1 MIIIAENK
9 KNHYLIKKFLI
20 ESGIEDDSSKRYV
33 NLTPVSSHP
42 PGSDPEKYVQTG
54 LRPVGKKNVYVD
66 KDTPDE
72 QSKEFKAL
80 TAIEPKYN
88 SLKSYASRGLV
99 TLGMIVALWNCI
111 PDHVKFPGSSQG
123 SGQTYSAQQEKTEDA
138 VKDALIKQNPE
149 EKSKIEKT
157 FSEIKNKSES
167 EDLKFSIEYDSSI
180 DKEKVKQSILSH
192 EGFRGLPYLDHHQWS
207 VGHGTK
213 AFSTSDLDE
222 GEHEELEKD
231 FKEQSKKGVSKA
243 EWIEKTLPG
252 WREKFFTTYS
262 IQDDNA
268 SSTDPIN
275 LDQAGLAAD
284 KEVAH
289 VIDEMNKVKY
299 FKVLPEDTKQA
310 FYDMAYNM
318 GPGFLDKFKNFNETM
333 RHAAIVLDSE
343 DLSEEEV
350 EVAINLFEIAAEEI
364 LYNFND
370 DGTVRGKTKY
380 HSDLERSGR
389 PQKNYEL
396 IKTGIEE
403 IRISITPKNFQDKS
417 SNESLKRVYKHL
429 FV

>member
-54 LRPVGKKNVYVD
+54 LRPVGKENVYVD

-111 PDHVKFPGSSQG
+111 PDHVKFTGSSQG

-180 DKEKVKQSILSH
+180 DKEEIKADILAD
-192 EGFRGLPYLDHHQWS
+192 EGFKGLPYPDHHQWS
-207 VGHGTK
+207 IGHGTK
-213 AFSTSDLDE
+213 AFTDADLSE
-222 GEHEELEKD
+222 GDHAK
-231 FKEQSKKGVSKA
+231 FKAGYKKAVADGNLAKWV
-243 EWIEKTLPG
+243 EKTIPG
-252 WREKFFTTYS
+252 WREKFIETYS
-262 IQDDNA
+262 IQDDSLPKEA
-268 SSTDPIN
+268 PISRE
-275 LDQAGLAAD
+275 QAGIAAD
-284 KEVAH
+284 KS
-289 VIDEMNKVKY
+289 IDHAITEMKKVEY
-299 FKVLPEDTKQA
+299 FKVLPRNIKKA
-310 FYDMAYNM
+310 FSDMAYNM
-318 GPGFLDKFKNFNETM
+318 GPGFLKKFKNFRQAI
-333 RHAAIVLDSE
+333 RHAAIVLNSE
-343 DLSEEEV
+343 DLNEEEV
-350 EVAINLFEIAAEEI
+350 KIAIELFEIAAEEI